1 MAVTLGY
8 AIFFAGDLE
17 RSISFYRDI
26 LGVPLRF
33 STDSYAEFQTD
44 GAKFALYS
52 RAHLPELI
60 GREAPPG
67 PVPWPQG
74 EIAFL
79 VEDPD
84 AEHERLRRSGV
95 TILAPP
101 TDRPWGERTVHLSD
115 PDGNIVELTRPK
127 RPSLACDRARRPP
140 EPGPSSS
147 GDSPEQLGIAAK
159 TTLA

>member
-8 AIFFAGDLE
+8 AIFFAADLE
-17 RSISFYRDI
+17 RSIRFYRDS
-26 LGVPLRF
+26 LGIPLRF

-52 RAHLPELI
+52 RSHLPELI

-84 AEHERLRRSGV
+84 AEYERLRDSGV
-95 TILAPP
+95 TILARP

-115 PDGNIVELTRPK
+115 PDGNVVELTRPRLYGAVPDDK
-127 RPSLACDRARRPP
+127 GAR
-140 EPGPSSS
+140 
-147 GDSPEQLGIAAK
+147 
-159 TTLA
+159 